1 MRAIIEMNQEAKYRK
16 CVAND
21 GLETVYREYL
31 TQSGL
36 EDTES
41 TLESFLRG
49 HRTVSLCRGFSFS
62 TVAITSGIGI
72 GILIGIFYGIYGIY
86 WVIKYVFF

>member
-1 MRAIIEMNQEAKYRK
+1 MNQEAKYRK
-16 CVAND
+16 CVAD
-21 GLETVYREYL
+21 EGLETVYREYL

-41 TLESFLRG
+41 TLESFLKG
-49 HRTVSLCRGFSFS
+49 HRTVALCRGVFSAP
-62 TVAITSGIGI
+62 AIIPGIVI
-72 GILIGIFYGIYGIY
+72 AIGIFYGIY